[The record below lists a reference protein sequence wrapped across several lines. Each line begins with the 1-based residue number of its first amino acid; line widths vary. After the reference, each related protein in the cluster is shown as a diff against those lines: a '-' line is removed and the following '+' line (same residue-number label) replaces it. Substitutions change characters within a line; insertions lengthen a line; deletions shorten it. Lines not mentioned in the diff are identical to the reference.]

1 MAQTQETAKRVQVKV
16 YISGRVQGVGY
27 RVNTQRQA
35 RQLGL
40 AGWVQNLNDG
50 RVEALFEGSAEQV
63 DAMLKWCHLGP
74 LSAKVTD
81 VAANHVPAEGLTGFK
96 IHY

>member
-1 MAQTQETAKRVQVKV
+1 MTEVQQTAMIQAKVL
-16 YISGRVQGVGY
+16 ISGRVQGVGY

-40 AGWVQNLNDG
+40 SGWVQNLRDG
-50 RVEALFEGSAEQV
+50 RVEALFEGRPEQV
-63 DAMLKWCHLGP
+63 EAMLRWCHLGP

-81 VAANHVPAEGLTGFK
+81 VLVSYAPAEGLDNFK
-96 IHY
+96 INY

>member
-1 MAQTQETAKRVQVKV
+1 MMVEVGETAIIQAKV
-16 YISGRVQGVGY
+16 LISGRVQGVGY

-40 AGWVQNLNDG
+40 TGWVQNLRDG
-50 RVEALFEGSAEQV
+50 RVEALFEGSSQQV
-63 DAMLKWCHLGP
+63 EAMLKWCHLGP

-81 VAANHVPAEGLTGFK
+81 VAVSYTPAEGMADFK
-96 IHY
+96 INY